1 MDTYIEKISSNVSF
15 FDICFDGNLGW
26 FCDVY
31 TSTLYKLDILTNTIT
46 VEAAIPGCG
55 NMQYGFIAKW
65 KDILILAP
73 RAAEKIMMYHIKK
86 CSFTEV
92 KLDTERMG
100 ERDIFNLFSGV
111 HIFDDSAYLIPGR
124 FPAIVR
130 LDLHTFEIEYFDLW
144 HEELKSK
151 LKGYDERKVIFAR
164 CNCVLKDKLLL
175 PCWQGNI
182 VMEFQF
188 GTGEIRFIEFLKIY
202 DELSGMYIKD
212 GEMFLAVK
220 SSHMIFR
227 CDLDG
232 NVLEQ
237 IALQELGETGISFL
251 TDYDGKAIAIPI
263 CGDQIVQWDFD
274 THESKKILNYALEEK
289 EDTYVGEFFPQVAFL
304 SCVKDNGGDLWMYS
318 VLDESILRLHIAT
331 KQIERIEASLSEGET
346 KKKAFSYM
354 HTIQGIWEESRLFLT
369 ADFCDFIKQT
379 DGHKT
384 QDQCEESVGRH
395 IFELI
400 SKE

>member
-1 MDTYIEKISSNVSF
+1 MKGGYYDPSGGCSLTHRSKDGFIMDTYIEKISSNVSF

-175 PCWQGNI
+175 PCWQECI
-182 VMEFQF
+182 
-188 GTGEIRFIEFLKIY
+188 
-202 DELSGMYIKD
+202 
-212 GEMFLAVK
+212 
-220 SSHMIFR
+220 
-227 CDLDG
+227 
-232 NVLEQ
+232 
-237 IALQELGETGISFL
+237 
-251 TDYDGKAIAIPI
+251 
-263 CGDQIVQWDFD
+263 
-274 THESKKILNYALEEK
+274 
-289 EDTYVGEFFPQVAFL
+289 
-304 SCVKDNGGDLWMYS
+304 
-318 VLDESILRLHIAT
+318 
-331 KQIERIEASLSEGET
+331 
-346 KKKAFSYM
+346 
-354 HTIQGIWEESRLFLT
+354 
-369 ADFCDFIKQT
+369 
-379 DGHKT
+379 
-384 QDQCEESVGRH
+384 
-395 IFELI
+395 
-400 SKE
+400 